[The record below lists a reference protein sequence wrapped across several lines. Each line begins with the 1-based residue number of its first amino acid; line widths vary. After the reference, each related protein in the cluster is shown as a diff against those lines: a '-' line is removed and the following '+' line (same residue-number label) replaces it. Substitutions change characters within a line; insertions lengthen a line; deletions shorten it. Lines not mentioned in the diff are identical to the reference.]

1 MSKKPDSRKTVRD
14 TDVQPVGM
22 FAVFRHSKKL
32 SRAHFCAL
40 HNDYTSASHEAVRL
54 MADQV
59 KDQPEWQHI
68 YYVVEIA
75 AMFQAGPEGLKSEE
89 R

>member
-1 MSKKPDSRKTVRD
+1 MKPDRKTVRD
-14 TDVQPVGM
+14 TDVQHVGM
-22 FAVFRHSKKL
+22 FAVFRHSRKL

-40 HNDYTSASHEAVRL
+40 HNDYASASGEAVRL
-54 MADQV
+54 MAEQA
-59 KDQPEWQHI
+59 KDQPDWQHI

-75 AMFQAGPEGLKSEE
+75 AMFQMGPEGLKSAE